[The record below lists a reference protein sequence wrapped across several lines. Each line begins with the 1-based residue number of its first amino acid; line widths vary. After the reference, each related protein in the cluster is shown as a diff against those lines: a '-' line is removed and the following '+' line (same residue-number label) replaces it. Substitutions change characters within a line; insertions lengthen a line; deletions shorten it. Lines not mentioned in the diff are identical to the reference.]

1 MQKLLHF
8 YSLGHLRKSQAK
20 PYMMNGRDKTRSSG
34 KKLMLYK
41 VIFPSFMTQRIGF
54 NYYMY
59 FMHMN

>member
-1 MQKLLHF
+1 
-8 YSLGHLRKSQAK
+8 
-20 PYMMNGRDKTRSSG
+20 MMNGRDKTRSSG